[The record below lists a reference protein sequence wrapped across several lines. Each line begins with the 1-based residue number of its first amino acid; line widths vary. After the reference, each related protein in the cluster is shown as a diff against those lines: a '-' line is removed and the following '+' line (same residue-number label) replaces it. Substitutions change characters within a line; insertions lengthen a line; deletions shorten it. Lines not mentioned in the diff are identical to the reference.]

1 MKIKVVMLLAVVFCV
16 LLTGCKIASANT
28 ESYQQTKPHNAA
40 SANEYRDFNKNNL
53 YAIYTVSNTD
63 YNATKKAAYLYMS
76 ADKELKVKLGIISD
90 ALSDMFFENLPI
102 EVVNIENKDGK
113 KIAVINLLENEI
125 NRGQKDYSIHKR
137 PSWALNF
144 FQGSSGG
151 GQTSTILVEN
161 FLQRQNKNQW
171 VDGVRFLYNG
181 NPITGFDHIPLL
193 ENTVYR

>member
-1 MKIKVVMLLAVVFCV
+1 MRIKVVTLLAAVFCV

-28 ESYQQTKPHNAA
+28 ESYPQSKRYNAA
-40 SANEYRDFNKNNL
+40 SANEYRDFNKDNL
-53 YAIYTVSNTD
+53 YVIYTVSNTD
-63 YNATKKAAYLYMS
+63 YNATKNAAYLYIS
-76 ADKELKVKLGIISD
+76 ADKKLKEKLGIISD
-90 ALSDMFFENLPI
+90 AVSNMFFENLPI
-102 EVVNIENKDGK
+102 EVVDIENKDGK
-113 KIAVINLLENEI
+113 KIAVINLLENEN
-125 NRGQKDYSIHKR
+125 NRGQKDYSVHKR

-151 GQTSTILVEN
+151 GQTSTILIEN

-171 VDGVRFLYNG
+171 VDGIRFLYNG